1 MRYYLGSSPR
11 ARGTARRCVD
21 GALLARFI
29 PACAGNRA
37 AGWWATLSRPV
48 HPRVRG
54 EQFRRR
60 KDHANYHGSSP
71 RARGTAQAMT
81 LHRKERR
88 FIPACAGNRPRRAGA
103 SANSEVHPRVRG
115 EQVLGALAAM
125 GAAGSSPRARGTG
138 CAQPAENRSA
148 RFIPACA
155 GNSVACAADRRGHSV
170 HPRVR
175 GEQNVDRQIAN
186 ALRGSSPRA
195 RGTAALP
202 HRVAGVFR
210 FIPACAGNRE
220 SDTRSL
226 SANSGSSPRAR
237 GTAMVI
243 CRRVRFYR
251 FIPACAGN
259 SQHES
264 APVRRQTVHPRVRGE
279 QSISARHVFAG
290 QGSSPRARGT
300 GNALLPNGYGERFIP
315 ACAGNSGRGGGGWR

>member
-1 MRYYLGSSPR
+1 MTLADWFDGVERFIPACAGNSKRKRFTHDISSVHPRVRGEQRSFEVFAETRHGSSPR
-11 ARGTARRCVD
+11 ARGTVPRSSVD
-21 GALLARFI
+21 QPSQRFI
-29 PACAGNRA
+29 PACAGNRTRPSASA
-37 AGWWATLSRPV
+37 ALSTV

-54 EQFRRR
+54 EQGQQGDRIV
-60 KDHANYHGSSP
+60 
-71 RARGTAQAMT
+71 M
-81 LHRKERR
+81 
-88 FIPACAGNRPRRAGA
+88 
-103 SANSEVHPRVRG
+103 SA
-115 EQVLGALAAM
+115 
-125 GAAGSSPRARGTG
+125 
-138 CAQPAENRSA
+138 
-148 RFIPACA
+148 
-155 GNSVACAADRRGHSV
+155 
-170 HPRVR
+170 
-175 GEQNVDRQIAN
+175 
-186 ALRGSSPRA
+186 GSSPRA